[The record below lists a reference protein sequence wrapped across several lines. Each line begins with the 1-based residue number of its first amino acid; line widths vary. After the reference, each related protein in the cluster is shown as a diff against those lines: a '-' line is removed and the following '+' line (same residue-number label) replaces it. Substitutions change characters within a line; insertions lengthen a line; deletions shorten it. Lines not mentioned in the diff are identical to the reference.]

1 MHVTMPELAF
11 FFITLPFSLWAAWT
25 DLSSMRI
32 TNRMNILLFC
42 TFLVSGLIFLPLTEL
57 GIRVGVAFAALAI
70 GFVLNATGRLGG
82 GDGKYIAAFIGFI
95 DPREISLFFFILA
108 VCLLTAVAVHRGLRR
123 IRPVRDLAPGWKSW
137 SNKKFPV
144 GLGLSGALSLYL
156 AIEAFNLPFGIG

>member
-11 FFITLPFSLWAAWT
+11 FLITLPFSLWAAWT

-32 TNRMNILLFC
+32 SNRMNILLFC

-57 GIRVGVAFAALAI
+57 GLRIGIAFAALAI
-70 GFVLNATGRLGG
+70 GFGLNAAGKLGG

-95 DPREISLFFFILA
+95 DPREMSMFFFTLA
-108 VCLLTAVAVHRGLRR
+108 VCLLAAVIVHRTLKRA
-123 IRPVRDLAPGWKSW
+123 RPVRGLVPGWKSW
-137 SNKKFPV
+137 TSNKFPV

-156 AIEAFNLPFGIG
+156 AMQAFNLPFAIE